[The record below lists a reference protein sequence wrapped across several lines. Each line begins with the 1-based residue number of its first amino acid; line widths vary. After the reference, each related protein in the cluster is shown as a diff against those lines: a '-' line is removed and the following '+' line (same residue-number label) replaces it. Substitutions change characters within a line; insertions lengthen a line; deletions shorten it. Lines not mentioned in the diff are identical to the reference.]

1 MIEKSIIIEIEKLLD
16 NKKIIDS
23 KLLSDS
29 FGINCLKI
37 ITNDSKE
44 FIVKYYYKNN
54 HKFNAIKSERDNLVF
69 FNRQKFSYFP
79 NIINYNDR
87 FLIMSFI
94 SNNDDQPEKTNVDLL
109 NSIISIHSIK
119 NQDYGF
125 DFDTQIGGLK
135 QINSKSK
142 NWKEFYTDKR
152 LSYIFDLVNK
162 NKPMDKSINTK
173 IDLLIKKM
181 DNFIPTNPRP
191 SLLHGDLWEGN
202 ILFKNKKFVGFIDPG
217 SFYGHNELEISYL
230 RWFNPKFIDNNFLN
244 KYNDH
249 IKVDKYYLEY
259 EPVYQLYYSLLNVY
273 LWDRRY
279 VEDVRRLLDKIKIY
293 RLNTRIRIR

>member
-54 HKFNAIKSERDNLVF
+54 DKFNAIKSEKDNLVF
-69 FNRQKFSYFP
+69 FNKQKFNYFP

-94 SNNDDQPEKTNVDLL
+94 DSNDDQPEKTHVDLL
-109 NSIISIHSIK
+109 NSIISIHSVK

-173 IDLLIKKM
+173 IDLLIKKI

-217 SFYGHNELEISYL
+217 SFYGHNELEVSYL
-230 RWFNPKFIDNNFLN
+230 RWFNPKFIDNNFLD

-279 VEDVRRLLDKIKIY
+279 VEDVRRLLDKIKI
-293 RLNTRIRIR
+293 

>member
-54 HKFNAIKSERDNLVF
+54 DKFNAIKSEKDNLVF
-69 FNRQKFSYFP
+69 FNKQKFNYFP

-181 DNFIPTNPRP
+181 DNFIPANPRP

-217 SFYGHNELEISYL
+217 SFYGHNELEVSYL

-279 VEDVRRLLDKIKIY
+279 VEDVRRLLDKIKI
-293 RLNTRIRIR
+293 

>member
-54 HKFNAIKSERDNLVF
+54 HRFNAIKSEKDNLLF
-69 FNRQKFSYFP
+69 FNRQKFNYFP

-230 RWFNPKFIDNNFLN
+230 RWFNPKFIDDNFLD

-249 IKVDKYYLEY
+249 IKIDKYYLEY
-259 EPVYQLYYSLLNVY
+259 EPIYQLYYSLLNVY
-273 LWDRRY
+273 LWDRGY
-279 VEDVRRLLDKIKIY
+279 VEDVSNLLDKIKI
-293 RLNTRIRIR
+293 

>member
-54 HKFNAIKSERDNLVF
+54 DKFNAIKSEKDNLVF
-69 FNRQKFSYFP
+69 FNKQKFNYFP
-79 NIINYNDR
+79 NIINYDDR

-217 SFYGHNELEISYL
+217 SFYGHNELEVSYL

-249 IKVDKYYLEY
+249 IKVDKNYLEY

-279 VEDVRRLLDKIKIY
+279 VEDVRRLLDKIKI
-293 RLNTRIRIR
+293 

>member
-1 MIEKSIIIEIEKLLD
+1 MIDQGIILEIEQLLD

-54 HKFNAIKSERDNLVF
+54 DKFNAIKSEKDNLVF
-69 FNRQKFSYFP
+69 FNRQKFNYFP
-79 NIINYNDR
+79 NIINYNDK

-217 SFYGHNELEISYL
+217 SFYGHNELEVAYL

-279 VEDVRRLLDKIKIY
+279 VEDVRRLLDKIKI
-293 RLNTRIRIR
+293 

>member
-37 ITNDSKE
+37 VTNDSKE

-54 HKFNAIKSERDNLVF
+54 DKFNAIKSEKDNLVF
-69 FNRQKFSYFP
+69 FNKQKFNYFP

-94 SNNDDQPEKTNVDLL
+94 DSNDDQPEKTHVDLL

-217 SFYGHNELEISYL
+217 SFYGHNELEVSYL
-230 RWFNPKFIDNNFLN
+230 RWFNPKFIDESFLD

-249 IKVDKYYLEY
+249 IKIDKYYLEY
-259 EPVYQLYYSLLNVY
+259 EPIYQLYYSLLNVY
-273 LWDRRY
+273 LWDRSY
-279 VEDVRRLLDKIKIY
+279 IEDVRKLLEKIKI
-293 RLNTRIRIR
+293 

>member
-1 MIEKSIIIEIEKLLD
+1 M
-16 NKKIIDS
+16 
-23 KLLSDS
+23 
-29 FGINCLKI
+29 
-37 ITNDSKE
+37 
-44 FIVKYYYKNN
+44 
-54 HKFNAIKSERDNLVF
+54 
-69 FNRQKFSYFP
+69 
-79 NIINYNDR
+79 
-87 FLIMSFI
+87 
-94 SNNDDQPEKTNVDLL
+94 L

-142 NWKEFYTDKR
+142 NWKEFYADKR

-162 NKPMDKSINTK
+162 NNPMDKSINTK

-217 SFYGHNELEISYL
+217 SFYGHNELEVSYL

-279 VEDVRRLLDKIKIY
+279 VEDVRRLLDKIKI
-293 RLNTRIRIR
+293 

>member
-1 MIEKSIIIEIEKLLD
+1 MIEQSIILEIEKLLD

-54 HKFNAIKSERDNLVF
+54 DKFNAIKSEKDNLVF
-69 FNRQKFSYFP
+69 FNRQKFNYFP

-217 SFYGHNELEISYL
+217 SFYGHNELEVSYL
-230 RWFNPKFIDNNFLN
+230 RWFNPKFIDNNFLD

-279 VEDVRRLLDKIKIY
+279 VEDVRRLLDKIKI
-293 RLNTRIRIR
+293 

>member
-54 HKFNAIKSERDNLVF
+54 HKFNAIKSEKDNLVF
-69 FNRQKFSYFP
+69 FNRQKFNYFP

-181 DNFIPTNPRP
+181 DNFNPTNPRP

-217 SFYGHNELEISYL
+217 SFYGHNELEVSYL
-230 RWFNPKFIDNNFLN
+230 RWFNPKFIDNNFLD

-279 VEDVRRLLDKIKIY
+279 VEDVRRLLDKIKI
-293 RLNTRIRIR
+293 

>member
-37 ITNDSKE
+37 VTSDSKE

-54 HKFNAIKSERDNLVF
+54 DEFNAIKSETDNLLF
-69 FNRQKFSYFP
+69 FNRQKFNQFP
-79 NIINYNDR
+79 SIINYNDNL
-87 FLIMSFI
+87 LIMSYI
-94 SNNDDQPEKTNVDLL
+94 NNDDDQPNQTNDDLL
-109 NSIISIHSIK
+109 NSIISLHSNK
-119 NQDYGF
+119 NKNYGF
-125 DFDTQIGGLK
+125 SFDTQIGGLK
-135 QINSKSK
+135 QINSSSK
-142 NWKEFYTDKR
+142 NWLEFYRDKR
-152 LSYIFDLVNK
+152 LTYIFDLVNK
-162 NKPMDKSINTK
+162 NQPMDETINTK

-181 DNFIPTNPRP
+181 DNFIPNKPIS

-230 RWFNPKFIDNNFLN
+230 RWFNPKFIDESFLD

-249 IKVDKYYLEY
+249 IKIDKYYLEY
-259 EPVYQLYYSLLNVY
+259 EPIYQLYYSLLNVY
-273 LWDRRY
+273 LWDRSY
-279 VEDVRRLLDKIKIY
+279 IEDVSKLLEKIKI
-293 RLNTRIRIR
+293 

>member
-37 ITNDSKE
+37 ITNDSEE

-54 HKFNAIKSERDNLVF
+54 DKFDAIKSEKDNLVF
-69 FNRQKFSYFP
+69 FNKQKFNYFP

-94 SNNDDQPEKTNVDLL
+94 SNNGDQPEKTNVDLL

-142 NWKEFYTDKR
+142 NWKEFYTNKR

-181 DNFIPTNPRP
+181 DNFIPANPRP

-217 SFYGHNELEISYL
+217 SFYGHNELEVAYL

-279 VEDVRRLLDKIKIY
+279 VEDVRRLLDKIKI
-293 RLNTRIRIR
+293 

>member
-1 MIEKSIIIEIEKLLD
+1 MIEKSIILEIEKLLD

-37 ITNDSKE
+37 VTSDSKE

-54 HKFNAIKSERDNLVF
+54 DEFNAIKSETDNLLF
-69 FNRQKFSYFP
+69 YNRQKFNQFP
-79 NIINYNDR
+79 SIINYNDDL
-87 FLIMSFI
+87 LIMSFI
-94 SNNDDQPEKTNVDLL
+94 NNDDDQPNQTNDDLL
-109 NSIISIHSIK
+109 NSIISLHSNKSK
-119 NQDYGF
+119 NYGF
-125 DFDTQIGGLK
+125 SFDTQIGGLK
-135 QINSKSK
+135 QINSSSK
-142 NWKEFYTDKR
+142 NWLEFYRDKR
-152 LSYIFDLVNK
+152 LTYIFDLVNK
-162 NKPMDKSINTK
+162 NQPMDETINTK

-181 DNFIPTNPRP
+181 DNFIPNKPIS

-230 RWFNPKFIDNNFLN
+230 RWFNPKFIDKSFLD

-249 IKVDKYYLEY
+249 IKIDKYYLEY
-259 EPVYQLYYSLLNVY
+259 EPIYQLYYSLLNVY

-279 VEDVRRLLDKIKIY
+279 IEDVRKLLKKIKI
-293 RLNTRIRIR
+293 

>member
-1 MIEKSIIIEIEKLLD
+1 MVEQSVILEIEKLLD

-37 ITNDSKE
+37 VTSDSKE

-54 HKFNAIKSERDNLVF
+54 DKFNAIKSETANLLF
-69 FNRQKFSYFP
+69 FNRQKFNQFP
-79 NIINYNDR
+79 SIINYNENL
-87 FLIMSFI
+87 LIMSFI
-94 SNNDDQPEKTNVDLL
+94 NNDDNQPNQTNDDLL
-109 NSIISIHSIK
+109 NSIISLHSNKSK
-119 NQDYGF
+119 NYGF
-125 DFDTQIGGLK
+125 GFDTQIGGLR
-135 QINSKSK
+135 QINSNSK
-142 NWKEFYTDKR
+142 NWLEFYRDKR
-152 LSYIFDLVNK
+152 LTYIFDLINK
-162 NKPMDKSINTK
+162 NQPMDETINTK

-181 DNFIPTNPRP
+181 DNFIPNKPIS

-230 RWFNPKFIDNNFLN
+230 RWFNPKFIDENFLD

-249 IKVDKYYLEY
+249 IKIDKYYLEY
-259 EPVYQLYYSLLNVY
+259 EPIYQLYYSLLNVY
-273 LWDRRY
+273 LWDRSY
-279 VEDVRRLLDKIKIY
+279 IEDVRKLLEKIKI
-293 RLNTRIRIR
+293 

>member
-54 HKFNAIKSERDNLVF
+54 HKFNAIKSEKDNLVF

-181 DNFIPTNPRP
+181 DNFIPANPRP

-230 RWFNPKFIDNNFLN
+230 RWFNPKFIENNFLN

-259 EPVYQLYYSLLNVY
+259 EPIYQLYYSLLNVY

-279 VEDVRRLLDKIKIY
+279 VEDVRRLLDKIKI
-293 RLNTRIRIR
+293 

>member
-1 MIEKSIIIEIEKLLD
+1 MIEKNIIIEIEKLLD

-54 HKFNAIKSERDNLVF
+54 HKFNAIKSEKDNLVF
-69 FNRQKFSYFP
+69 FNRQKFNYFP

-94 SNNDDQPEKTNVDLL
+94 DNNDDQPEKTNVDLL

-217 SFYGHNELEISYL
+217 SFYGHNELEVSYL

-249 IKVDKYYLEY
+249 IKIDKYYLEY

-279 VEDVRRLLDKIKIY
+279 VEDVRRLLDKIKI
-293 RLNTRIRIR
+293 